1 MIRHMRKHV
10 EGGYCPACRQEFKN
24 ISQHLATNAE
34 KDDLHMILYATVVR
48 LNATNGKRLRA
59 MRDRAIELMELLETG
74 KAEIRYNT
82 ILPKRDQN
90 ERD

>member
-1 MIRHMRKHV
+1 
-10 EGGYCPACRQEFKN
+10 
-24 ISQHLATNAE
+24 
-34 KDDLHMILYATVVR
+34 MILYATVVR
-48 LNATNGKRLRA
+48 LNATNGERLRA

-82 ILPKRDQN
+82 VLPKRDQN